1 LPKLIDWINRKEVSV
16 ALDDSSR
23 YILVGDE
30 FDAAT
35 SENSIRIV
43 EDVLNEYKEIRKV
56 KQVITDRGSQYYANK
71 KDKNGESEIKF
82 EVFLKEHDIKHIK
95 ARVKHPQTNGK
106 VEKWYDLYEKQRS
119 KFDSFADFA
128 KWYNIVRYHES
139 LITKHYLQTP
149 EDAFW
154 SRLPDGSKLN
164 VFFKRMEV
172 EL

>member
-1 LPKLIDWINRKEVSV
+1 MYLKGATEAVFFIVGGKLKTVQ
-16 ALDDSSR
+16 
-23 YILVGDE
+23 
-30 FDAAT
+30 
-35 SENSIRIV
+35 
-43 EDVLNEYKEIRKV
+43 VLNEYEEIRKV
-56 KQVITDRGSQYYANK
+56 KQVIIDRESQYYANK
-71 KDKNGESEIKF
+71 KDKNGESESKF

-95 ARVKHPQTNGK
+95 ARVKHPQTNGM
-106 VEKWYDLYEKQRS
+106 VEKWYDLYEKHRS

-128 KWYNIVRYHES
+128 KWYNTMRYHES
-139 LITKHYLQTP
+139 LDIKHYLQTP